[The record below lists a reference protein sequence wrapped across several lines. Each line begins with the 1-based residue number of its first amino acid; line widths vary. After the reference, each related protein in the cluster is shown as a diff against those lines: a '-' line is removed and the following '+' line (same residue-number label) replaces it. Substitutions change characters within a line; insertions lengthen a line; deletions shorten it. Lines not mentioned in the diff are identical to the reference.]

1 VALWDQSG
9 RAEQGELCHG
19 PTYTQEESM
28 STSAPLLAELDHLLQ
43 QEVEAYEHLLALHQE
58 VQRCLAAPALDPLLA
73 SLQAREQ
80 VAHHILQVEHQRAAV
95 ATQLAPLL
103 QLPATD
109 VTLHHVSM
117 RVDEP
122 YASRFRQYR
131 AQLRTLVDD
140 IQQLNGTQGQLLR
153 EVRAF
158 VDAALAFFMRLL
170 PTQPT
175 YLQSGK
181 LTMPTQGRL
190 LSGRV

>member
-1 VALWDQSG
+1 
-9 RAEQGELCHG
+9 
-19 PTYTQEESM
+19 M

-43 QEVEAYEHLLALHQE
+43 QEVEAYEHLLVLHQE

-73 SLQAREQ
+73 SLQAREH
-80 VAHHILQVEHQRAAV
+80 VARHIAHVEHQRVAV
-95 ATQLAPLL
+95 TAQLAPLL

-109 VTLHHVSM
+109 VTLQHLSM
-117 RVDEP
+117 RVDTL
-122 YASRFRQYR
+122 YASRLHQYR
-131 AQLRTLVDD
+131 TRLRTLVEEV
-140 IQQLNGTQGQLLR
+140 QQLNSRQAQLLR

-158 VDAALAFFMRLL
+158 VDAALAFFTGLL

-181 LTMPTQGRL
+181 LTAHTPTRS